1 MWNKKVNSSKIVFLI
16 TIFIL
21 KFSRITSLVPDRAGH
36 IAVIIGDQIVFMG
49 GSHFIPPTNPI
60 KNSIRVY
67 NLSDEVFSLSL
78 SSQFSTSNP
87 SYADISDTSARMKF
101 GSEKGT
107 AVLGGPSGVNVYLIG
122 GVQQNLTR
130 LNEIDNKS
138 NITSNQTL
146 TIEEI
151 NKTYN
156 MTNQSVFFYQ
166 PYGKSW
172 LNLLDQKGTPPTRR
186 RSTSTVINQKGIIY
200 IFGGRSQVDTGSPI
214 FICYNDLYTF
224 DTVLLSW
231 NQINVANV
239 PSPRSHSAPVLLPNG
254 KILYI
259 GGVSQTQPGVDADLI
274 DMNEIPVFDTISST
288 WSYKYASRSIL
299 VQPRL
304 AHTATLLSDNNEII
318 IIGGNSNYH
327 LQFTTVSPI
336 FLSLNIAKE
345 PYEYSEL
352 ITSGDKPPPLAFHTA
367 NLYQNY
373 LIIAFG
379 NITNY
384 ATEPAEINSRIYLLD
399 IQCKAWVTTF
409 TPGRSICSSGSK
421 INVGM
426 IVGIIVSV
434 IVLVIALC
442 FLYNNWRKVKDYLCQ
457 TRPESPRLEMPE

>member
-1 MWNKKVNSSKIVFLI
+1 
-16 TIFIL
+16 
-21 KFSRITSLVPDRAGH
+21 
-36 IAVIIGDQIVFMG
+36 MG
-49 GSHFIPPTNPI
+49 GSRFIPPTNPI

-87 SYADISDTSARMKF
+87 SYVDLSDTSARMKF

-107 AVLGGPSGVNVYLIG
+107 AVLGGPSGVNVYFIG

-130 LNEIDNKS
+130 LNEIDKNS

-146 TIEEI
+146 MVEEI

-172 LNLLDQKGTPPTRR
+172 LNVLDQKECSRLD
-186 RSTSTVINQKGIIY
+186 INA
-200 IFGGRSQVDTGSPI
+200 
-214 FICYNDLYTF
+214 
-224 DTVLLSW
+224 
-231 NQINVANV
+231 ANV
-239 PSPRSHSAPVLLPNG
+239 PSPRSHAAPVMLPN
-254 KILYI
+254 
-259 GGVSQTQPGVDADLI
+259 VDADLI

-288 WSYKYASRSIL
+288 WSYKYASQSIL

-304 AHTATLLSDNNEII
+304 AHTATLMPDNNEII
-318 IIGGNSNYH
+318 IIGGNS
-327 LQFTTVSPI
+327 
-336 FLSLNIAKE
+336 K

-352 ITSGDKPPPLAFHTA
+352 ITSGDKPPPLAFHIA

-384 ATEPAEINSRIYLLD
+384 ATEPAEISSRIYLLD
-399 IQCKAWVTTF
+399 IQCKTWVMTF
-409 TPGRSICSSGSK
+409 TPGRSICSNGLSIGSGSNVSNGPG
-421 INVGM
+421 INIGM
-426 IVGIIVSV
+426 IVGIIVGSIIVVAV
-434 IVLVIALC
+434 IVVAILRLIKPKKLHVATDQN
-442 FLYNNWRKVKDYLCQ
+442 FE
-457 TRPESPRLEMPE
+457 PESE

>member
-1 MWNKKVNSSKIVFLI
+1 MWKHKVIYNKIFLI
-16 TIFIL
+16 IIL
-21 KFSRITSLVPDRAGH
+21 NISRISGLVPDRAGH
-36 IAVIIGDQIVFMG
+36 VAVIIDNQIVFMG
-49 GSHFIPPTNPI
+49 GSRFILPTNPI
-60 KNSIRVY
+60 KSSIRVY

-78 SSQFSTSNP
+78 SSQFSTSGP
-87 SYADISDTSARMKF
+87 PYVDLSDTSARMKF
-101 GSEKGT
+101 GSEKGA
-107 AVLGGPSGVNVYLIG
+107 AVLGGASRENLYLIG

-130 LNEIDNKS
+130 LNEIDSNF

-146 TIEEI
+146 MIEEI
-151 NKTYN
+151 SKTYN
-156 MTNQSVFFYQ
+156 MTNQIVFLYQ

-214 FICYNDLYTF
+214 FICSNELYTF

-231 NQINVANV
+231 NQINAANV
-239 PSPRSHSAPVLLPNG
+239 PSPRSHAAPVMLPNG

-259 GGVSQTQPGVDADLI
+259 GGVSQTQPGADADLI

-288 WSYKYASRSIL
+288 WSYKYTSRSIL

-304 AHTATLLSDNNEII
+304 AHTATLMSNNNEII

-327 LQFTTVSPI
+327 LGLTTASPI

-352 ITSGDKPPPLAFHTA
+352 ITSGDKPPPIAVHTA

-379 NITNY
+379 NITNNL
-384 ATEPAEINSRIYLLD
+384 TEPSEINSRIYLLD
-399 IQCKAWVTTF
+399 IQCKTWVTNF
-409 TPGRSICSSGSK
+409 TPGRSICDSVSRIDIGVVVSF
-421 INVGM
+421 ILG
-426 IVGIIVSV
+426 GIIVASV
-434 IVLVIALC
+434 IVVVI
-442 FLYNNWRKVKDYLCQ
+442 LYRMEIIQCERIEPPVH
-457 TRPESPRLEMPE
+457 SI